1 LSIPQMTG
9 VQRRNR
15 HRARRTL
22 DAHLMRLL
30 VAAALALSIVVP
42 ARAMEDSALDSQ
54 LQTLIAPYQG
64 KVGLYAIDLN
74 GGGTVAIDADTPVP
88 TASVIKLTVLFEALK
103 QIEQGQ
109 AHFDDRLVLQKSD
122 DVQGSGVLQ
131 FFDTPLS
138 LTLKDALTMMVIESD
153 NTATNLVVDHLG
165 GVNVVDDRI
174 RWMGLQN
181 TWLYKK
187 VFLPPVGPQ
196 PPDQPTFGLGKT
208 TPREMAEVMQRFVTC
223 NLDAAGNAP
232 PQAPSPQD
240 LQLCKAAMDML
251 ENQQDQTGIPRYLP
265 GLTVGNKTGAV
276 DYVRNDVGVVYAKN
290 GPIVISVF
298 THDNKDDRWT
308 IDNPAYLT
316 IARLAWTIVNAWE

>member
-1 LSIPQMTG
+1 MK
-9 VQRRNR
+9 R
-15 HRARRTL
+15 
-22 DAHLMRLL
+22 MRFSLAIVLALL
-30 VAAALALSIVVP
+30 LPASVAAQEETNLT
-42 ARAMEDSALDSQ
+42 SQ
-54 LQTLIAPYQG
+54 LQTVITPYQG
-64 KVGLYAIDLN
+64 KVGLYAIDLHS
-74 GGGTVAIDADTPVP
+74 GKSVAIDADTPVP

-103 QIEQGQ
+103 QIEECH
-109 AHFDDRLVLQKSD
+109 ARFDDRLTLQKSD

-153 NTATNLVVDHLG
+153 NTATNLVIDHLG
-165 GVNVVDDRI
+165 GVKPVDDRI
-174 RWMGLQN
+174 RWMGLHN

-196 PPDQPTFGLGKT
+196 PPDQPKFGLGKT

-223 NLDAAGNAP
+223 NLDAPENTSPAE
-232 PQAPSPQD
+232 PSPLD
-240 LQLCKAAMDML
+240 RTLCRAAIDML

-290 GPIVISVF
+290 GPIVISIF
-298 THDNKDDRWT
+298 THDKKDDRWT
-308 IDNPAYLT
+308 VDNPAYLI
-316 IARLAWTIVNAWE
+316 IARLAWMIVNAWQ